1 MQSQGELMQIL
12 GDIDA
17 ARKAFKK
24 EAIEVQEEIESSLWS
39 MRNRAIVD
47 AITTHYETQETL
59 RSLGQDIKEHI
70 LEAGE
75 DLWEKLD
82 RYL

>member
-1 MQSQGELMQIL
+1 MQIL
-12 GDIDA
+12 GEIEA
-17 ARKAFKK
+17 ARKTLKK
-24 EAIEVQEEIESSLWS
+24 EALGVQEEIESSLWS
-39 MRNRAIVD
+39 MRNKAIVD
-47 AITTHYETQETL
+47 AITAHYETKESL
-59 RSLGQDIKEHI
+59 RSIGQEIKEHI